1 MGAVI
6 LSDKPEQTETTF
18 TSLCMYE
25 TERDGEKRRSRPTL
39 IDYTAIDSD
48 PEKTGTLLPLD

>member
-1 MGAVI
+1 M
-6 LSDKPEQTETTF
+6 LDKPEQTETTF
-18 TSLCMYE
+18 TSVCMYE
-25 TERDGEKRRSRPTL
+25 TERDREKRRSRPTL